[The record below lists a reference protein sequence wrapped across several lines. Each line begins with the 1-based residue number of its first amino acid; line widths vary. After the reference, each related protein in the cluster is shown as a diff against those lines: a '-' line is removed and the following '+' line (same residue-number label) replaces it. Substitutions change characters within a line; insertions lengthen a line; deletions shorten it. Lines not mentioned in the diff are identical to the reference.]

1 MKNSRE
7 GHREPE
13 GTPRLEEDKTEA
25 PRTQIESKPET
36 TPNQTAES
44 WPHTPKEKLPKTTHD
59 EPGRPQTR
67 HRGETSPYRLLNRQ
81 QETPNDETPRTKEKD
96 APPPSHSVGT
106 TIDRNRR
113 KKEHIQDGGAL
124 HRNHAPQITE
134 FRRKSKK
141 GKTTPD
147 ETLPKEPTPT
157 SRRRTPASQCYKRNE
172 TTAGIGLGSSAG
184 EGSSSRDNHISESG

>member
-1 MKNSRE
+1 MTN
-7 GHREPE
+7 PE
-13 GTPRLEEDKTEA
+13 DLRRAIEVRPR
-25 PRTQIESKPET
+25 RTDCST
-36 TPNQTAES
+36 DSTAAE
-44 WPHTPKEKLPKTTHD
+44 
-59 EPGRPQTR
+59 
-67 HRGETSPYRLLNRQ
+67 
-81 QETPNDETPRTKEKD
+81 PNDETPRTKEKD

-124 HRNHAPQITE
+124 HCNHAPQITE

-157 SRRRTPASQCYKRNE
+157 SRRRTPASQSFAVNQNKLVPILSKFE
-172 TTAGIGLGSSAG
+172 TA
-184 EGSSSRDNHISESG
+184 N